1 MSGSAVTI
9 VAVHGNGGG
18 STRFARVAEHLPDG
32 VRFEAVDLPGFNGA
46 PDDPTLRSV
55 EAYADR
61 LADLLDDAVGGPGG
75 PGGVDGP
82 DGVAGSDG
90 PDGSDRRPVVL
101 GHGIGGSIALDLA
114 SRRPE
119 TMAGLILHAP
129 VGADLDTR
137 LFPRIMSTGPV
148 RSLARRLIAARPLRP
163 IWRRLFF
170 PLGAPAADL
179 DTFFDGYRTCEA
191 FGRMFE
197 IINVDWFTPLV
208 PVAGLPTVLLWG
220 ENDRV
225 LKSGQSA
232 AIAAKVPAART
243 VIQDGWDHFP
253 MLEQPEEYAR
263 VVAELATG
271 LVADRS

>member
-18 STRFARVAEHLPDG
+18 STRFARVADHLPDG
-32 VRFEAVDLPGFNGA
+32 IRFEAIDLPGLNGA

-55 EAYADR
+55 EGYADR
-61 LADLLDDAVGGPGG
+61 LADLLDAVVASADGAG
-75 PGGVDGP
+75 GP
-82 DGVAGSDG
+82 DGPGQ
-90 PDGSDRRPVVL
+90 RPIVL

-148 RSLARRLIAARPLRP
+148 RSLARRLIAAKPLRT
-163 IWRRLFF
+163 IWGRLFF
-170 PLGAPAADL
+170 PTGAPAADL
-179 DTFFDGYRTCEA
+179 DTFFDGYQTSEA

-197 IINVDWFTPLV
+197 IITVEWFTPMA
-208 PVAGLPTVLLWG
+208 PVTDLPTVLLWG

-225 LKSGQSA
+225 LKSGQA
-232 AIAAKVPAART
+232 GAIEAKVPAART
-243 VIQDGWDHFP
+243 VIEDGWDHFP

-263 VVAELATG
+263 VVAELATS
-271 LVADRS
+271 LVVDQR

>member
-1 MSGSAVTI
+1 VSGPPVTI

-18 STRFARVAEHLPDG
+18 STRFSRVAEHLPDG
-32 VRFEAVDLPGFNGA
+32 IRFKAIDLPGFNGA

-55 EAYADR
+55 EGYADR
-61 LADLLDDAVGGPGG
+61 LADLLDSV
-75 PGGVDGP
+75 VDSVVDSVI
-82 DGVAGSDG
+82 DGAAGG
-90 PDGSDRRPVVL
+90 PDGSGARPVVL

-119 TMAGLILHAP
+119 TMAGLVLHAP

-148 RSLARRLIAARPLRP
+148 RSLARRLIAAKPLRP

-170 PLGAPAADL
+170 PIGAPAADL
-179 DTFFDGYRTCEA
+179 DTFFEGYRTCEA

-197 IINVDWFTPLV
+197 IINVDWFTPMV
-208 PVAGLPTVLLWG
+208 PVADLPTVLLWG

-225 LKSGQSA
+225 LKSGQSD

-271 LVADRS
+271 LVADQH